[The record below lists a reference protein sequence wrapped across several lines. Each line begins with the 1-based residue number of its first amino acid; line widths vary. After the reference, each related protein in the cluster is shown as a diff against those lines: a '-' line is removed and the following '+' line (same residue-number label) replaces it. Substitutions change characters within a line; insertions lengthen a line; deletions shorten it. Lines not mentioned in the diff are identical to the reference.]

1 MTSALQLFIFYNVK
15 ISYLLVTC
23 QHFNKERKIILV
35 MDLHSLFIYFSSWCY
50 TIMSLKRG
58 YLVEGVIGDGRE
70 VCNSNLR

>member
-23 QHFNKERKIILV
+23 QRFNKERKNILV
-35 MDLHSLFIYFSSWCY
+35 IDLHSLFIYSSSWCY

-58 YLVEGVIGDGRE
+58 YLVEVVIGDGRE